1 MYRKYIKLDAVPG
14 GQPVKIYISQG
25 DKRSR
30 HIEFSMYASS
40 GELELPSGTTVKMKA
55 RRPDG
60 EELELVGSRNNLSVT
75 FDIPAAFTEYAGKI
89 PAVITATSGDERLT
103 FESVWL
109 VCDGRKE
116 GDPK

>member
-1 MYRKYIKLDAVPG
+1 MPMYRKYVKLDAVPG
-14 GQPVKIYISQG
+14 GNPVKIYISQG

-60 EELELVGSRNNLSVT
+60 EELELTGSRNNMSVT
-75 FDIPAAFTEYAGKI
+75 FDIPAAFTEYAG
-89 PAVITATSGDERLT
+89 
-103 FESVWL
+103 
-109 VCDGRKE
+109 
-116 GDPK
+116 